1 MFGQISLDVIL
12 LVLLYGMGTA
22 TAAGACLYL
31 LLRRANAFAPDITP
45 PQRLRRWTAVFFAIV
60 ALGHLWYIPSVV
72 SDSSEDFMLGFL
84 IGGLLDCILVIP
96 LPLVVMLCML
106 QDRRR
111 PLWPV
116 GVTVAPLVV
125 GVVVCIVTRSGA
137 LMPWLRGY
145 FLLAA
150 LCFTIYMVRAVR
162 QYGRWLRDNYAD
174 LENKEVWQSFVVLA
188 VIMLMFCYY
197 VVGYDGGMFYEY
209 IVQVCGLLLVVYL
222 LWRVETLQTLTQQ
235 TLTQQTFP
243 VREGSPEVLSDATS
257 EQIDTLLQQR
267 CVDTRLYLQHGL
279 TLSQLAQ
286 VIGTNRTYL
295 GLYFARQNT
304 NYNAYINGL
313 RIQYFLRLYDE
324 AVATGRDFTA
334 QQLASESGYRNYR
347 TFSHA
352 FKLRMGQSVTEWMSV
367 EGTQRAMQPQN

>member
-31 LLRRANAFAPDITP
+31 LLRRANAFAPDVTP

-60 ALGHLWYIPSVV
+60 ALGHLWYIPALAFT
-72 SDSSEDFMLGFL
+72 SSEDFMLGFL

-116 GVTVAPLVV
+116 GVTVAPFIA
-125 GVVVCIVTRSGA
+125 GVAVSIVTRSDA
-137 LMPWLRGY
+137 LLPWLRGC
-145 FLLAA
+145 FPLAA
-150 LCFTIYMVRAVR
+150 ICFTIYMVRAVR

-174 LENKEVWQSFVVLA
+174 LEHKEVWQSFVVLA

-197 VVGYDGGMFYEY
+197 VVGYGGMAYEY

-257 EQIDTLLQQR
+257 EQIGTLLQQR

-295 GLYFARQNT
+295 GLYFVRQNT

-334 QQLASESGYRNYR
+334 QQLASESGYRSYR
-347 TFSHA
+347 TFSLA

>member
-1 MFGQISLDVIL
+1 MLGQISLDVIL

-60 ALGHLWYIPSVV
+60 ALGHLWYIPALAFT
-72 SDSSEDFMLGFL
+72 SSEAVMLCML
-84 IGGLLDCILVIP
+84 IGGLLDCMLVIP
-96 LPLVVMLCML
+96 LALVVMLCML

-116 GVTVAPLVV
+116 GVMVAPFIA
-125 GVVVCIVTRSGA
+125 GVAVSIVTRSDA
-137 LMPWLRGY
+137 LLPWLRGC
-145 FLLAA
+145 FPLAA
-150 LCFTIYMVRAVR
+150 ICFTIYMVREVR
-162 QYGRWLRDNYAD
+162 RYGRWLRDNYAD
-174 LENKEVWQSFVVLA
+174 LEHKGVWQSFVVLA
-188 VIMLMFCYY
+188 AIMLMFVYY
-197 VVGYDGGMFYEY
+197 VVGYGGMVYEY
-209 IVQVCGLLLVVYL
+209 IVQVSGLLLVVYL
-222 LWRVETLQTLTQQ
+222 LWRVETLQTLPQQ
-235 TLTQQTFP
+235 TLP

-257 EQIDTLLQQR
+257 EQIGTLLQQR
-267 CVDTRLYLQHGL
+267 CIDTRLYLQHDL
-279 TLSQLAQ
+279 TLSQLVQA
-286 VIGTNRTYL
+286 IGTNRTYL

-324 AVATGRDFTA
+324 AVAAGRDFTA
-334 QQLASESGYRNYR
+334 QQLASESGYRSYS

-352 FKLRMGQSVTEWMSV
+352 FKLRMGQSVTEWMSDQA
-367 EGTQRAMQPQN
+367 G

>member
-31 LLRRANAFAPDITP
+31 LLRRANAFAPDVTP
-45 PQRLRRWTAVFFAIV
+45 PQRLRRWTAVFFAV
-60 ALGHLWYIPSVV
+60 MALGHLWYIPSVV

-150 LCFTIYMVRAVR
+150 ICFTVYMVRAVR

-174 LENKEVWQSFVVLA
+174 LEHKEVWQSFVVLA

-222 LWRVETLQTLTQQ
+222 LWRVETLQTLPQQ
-235 TLTQQTFP
+235 TLP

-334 QQLASESGYRNYR
+334 QQLASESGYRSYR

>member
-1 MFGQISLDVIL
+1 
-12 LVLLYGMGTA
+12 MGTA

-31 LLRRANAFAPDITP
+31 LLRRANAFAPDVTP
-45 PQRLRRWTAVFFAIV
+45 PQRLRRWTAVFFAV
-60 ALGHLWYIPSVV
+60 MALGHLWYIPSVV

-137 LMPWLRGY
+137 LMPWLHGY

-150 LCFTIYMVRAVR
+150 ICFTIYMVRAVR
-162 QYGRWLRDNYAD
+162 HYGRWLRDNYAD
-174 LENKEVWQSFVVLA
+174 LEHKEVWQSFVVLA

-197 VVGYDGGMFYEY
+197 VVGYDGSMFYEY
-209 IVQVCGLLLVVYL
+209 IIQMCGLLLVVYL

-235 TLTQQTFP
+235 TLP

-267 CVDTRLYLQHGL
+267 CVDTRLYQQHGL

-295 GLYFARQNT
+295 GLYFVRQNT
-304 NYNAYINGL
+304 NYNTYINGL

-324 AVATGRDFTA
+324 TVAAGRDFTA
-334 QQLASESGYRNYR
+334 QQLASESGYRSYR
-347 TFSHA
+347 TFSLA
-352 FKLRMGQSVTEWMSV
+352 FKQRMGQSVTEWMSDQA
-367 EGTQRAMQPQN
+367 G